1 MTKDVTQDL
10 DEITHGDVDTEL
22 YRTVDAIV
30 TDGSHWPQQH
40 IGMKVSPP
48 KFCQFQVGAATS

>member
-22 YRTVDAIV
+22 HRTVDAIV
-30 TDGSHWPQQH
+30 TDGLHWPQH
-40 IGMKVSPP
+40 IGIKVSPP